1 MAVLIFVER
10 LKPESIAGGQSGCI
24 SVHKKNREKG
34 TVNQK
39 MNQMS
44 KELWEFLKGNGITIT
59 VEYLPGK
66 LNTPADK

>member
-24 SVHKKNREKG
+24 S

-39 MNQMS
+39 MNQVS

-66 LNTPADK
+66 LNTLADK